1 VLETAGKRL
10 AMSIVVVGDRCQA
23 LGGGAC
29 RHELRGEDQPVRL
42 VDLARPE
49 RLARAAKLGS
59 RRQHGG
65 PRDHTAD
72 DLGNARRRQRA
83 DMRGPEPYPG
93 WNNLASGTQVTA
105 ARTNVRASSNTRS
118 NLDGVV
124 MLDNILDGD
133 DGIRSVGHDSSCR
146 DPHRLPRLQRA
157 RSRATRGDAEDDR
170 QRAGRVPRTH
180 REPVHRGARKR
191 GQIDEC
197 VRGFAEHAPGRLL
210 QRDALR
216 PERLRAL
223 EDEALRLLDRQE
235 LGHDRR
241 IPYAR
246 RIGSAA
252 VISVVVPVHDE
263 ERTVALLYDE
273 LESALQPLGR
283 SWEAVFVDD
292 GSTDGSFAS
301 LTRLHNA
308 HDNVRV
314 IRLRRNFG
322 KAAALAAGFAHAEGD
337 FVVTIDADLQD
348 DPAEIPRLLA
358 KLDEGFDLVSGWKAH
373 RRDPVTRRVLS
384 KIFNW
389 VTGRVSGLR
398 MHDLNCGLK
407 AYRTEVVRGLR
418 LYGELHRFIPVLAHY
433 RGHRI
438 AELPVNHRPREHGR
452 SRYGVERYV
461 RGFLD
466 LLTVSFIGRY
476 RYRPLHLF
484 GGLGLLLGAAGFG
497 VLLYLTLLKIDGH
510 AIGQR
515 PLLILG
521 VLLMVVGLQFFS
533 LGLISELIT
542 SQHEERA
549 GPRERT
555 ELHVDEVLS

>member
-1 VLETAGKRL
+1 
-10 AMSIVVVGDRCQA
+10 
-23 LGGGAC
+23 
-29 RHELRGEDQPVRL
+29 
-42 VDLARPE
+42 
-49 RLARAAKLGS
+49 
-59 RRQHGG
+59 
-65 PRDHTAD
+65 
-72 DLGNARRRQRA
+72 
-83 DMRGPEPYPG
+83 
-93 WNNLASGTQVTA
+93 
-105 ARTNVRASSNTRS
+105 
-118 NLDGVV
+118 
-124 MLDNILDGD
+124 
-133 DGIRSVGHDSSCR
+133 
-146 DPHRLPRLQRA
+146 
-157 RSRATRGDAEDDR
+157 
-170 QRAGRVPRTH
+170 
-180 REPVHRGARKR
+180 
-191 GQIDEC
+191 
-197 VRGFAEHAPGRLL
+197 
-210 QRDALR
+210 
-216 PERLRAL
+216 
-223 EDEALRLLDRQE
+223 
-235 LGHDRR
+235 
-241 IPYAR
+241 
-246 RIGSAA
+246 

-273 LESALQPLGR
+273 LESALEPVGR

-322 KAAALAAGFAHAEGD
+322 KAAALAAGFAQAEGD
-337 FVVTIDADLQD
+337 VVVTIDADLQD

-398 MHDLNCGLK
+398 LHDLNCGLK
-407 AYRTEVVRGLR
+407 AYRAEVVRGLR

-484 GGLGLLLGAAGFG
+484 GGLGLLLGALGFG
-497 VLLYLTLLKIDGH
+497 VLLYLTALKIGGH

-515 PLLILG
+515 PLLFLG

-549 GPRERT
+549 DARERT
-555 ELHVDEVLS
+555 ESHVDEVLS